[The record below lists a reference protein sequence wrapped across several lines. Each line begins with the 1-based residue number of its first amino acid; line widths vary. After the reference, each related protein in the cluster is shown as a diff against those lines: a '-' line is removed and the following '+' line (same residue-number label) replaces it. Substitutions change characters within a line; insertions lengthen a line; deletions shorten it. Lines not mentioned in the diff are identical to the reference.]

1 MFMVRPQAHR
11 RLTELLIGQWV
22 HRPLHIDSTNLVDIY
37 STRLGQHNV
46 YTVSQYGVVRT
57 LNRRTQVIVQSRN
70 GIKSGRY
77 AFDTDALCHGSPGM
91 YMSILSTTI

>member
-1 MFMVRPQAHR
+1 MVRPQAHR
-11 RLTELLIGQWV
+11 RLTDVLIGQWV
-22 HRPLHIDSTNLVDIY
+22 HRCVHIGSISVVDIY

-46 YTVSQYGVVRT
+46 YVVSQYGVVGST
-57 LNRRTQVIVQSRN
+57 NRRTQVTQQSYN

-91 YMSILSTTI
+91 CMSIHSV

>member
-1 MFMVRPQAHR
+1 MVRPQAHR
-11 RLTELLIGQWV
+11 RLTQLLIGQWV
-22 HRPLHIDSTNLVDIY
+22 HRCVHIGSINLVDIY
-37 STRLGQHNV
+37 STRLDQHNV

-57 LNRRTQVIVQSRN
+57 LNRRTQVTQQSRN

-91 YMSILSTTI
+91 YMSIHCTHI